1 MLKKISILLL
11 TLLLVGC
18 KPTQTTHTSSN
29 SYSILSYTGVASLSL
44 ICLTPEDN
52 EITIT
57 DNYDDIS
64 NAFDDKSYDVIIAP
78 INTGVSK
85 CLDNNNYKLLS
96 IVAYGNYYLV
106 SSDSALARGG
116 IAVYNQA
123 VAEPILNSLSSDLDN
138 YDFQYYDSVDEIYN
152 LLSNGEVDGALVNE
166 LIYNDFVDYRGLEL
180 NKVLDI
186 QDLYQTDNGY
196 SSYPIYGMF
205 ILSSIA
211 NNDQDALSEFAK
223 TIKNSITQYKNDKN
237 TFKNVLDN
245 YDLEKIGFDNAE
257 LVSESYN
264 YCGIDFVYA
273 TSDYDSLEAYLKL
286 FDIEL
291 NEKIVIR

>member
-1 MLKKISILLL
+1 MLKKISILFL

-57 DNYDDIS
+57 DNYDDIL